1 MIRRREFIPLL
12 GGAAAWPL
20 AASAQQGGRMR
31 RIGVLVPGDESD
43 PRANA
48 AFTQSLAGLGW
59 TDGRSTGRHCTS
71 RAEGSPSLTAD

>member
-1 MIRRREFIPLL
+1 
-12 GGAAAWPL
+12 
-20 AASAQQGGRMR
+20 MR